1 MKYSSNSKGIIH
13 PSFDFKWKDL
23 ITIQLQQNHLSESES
38 EEVEVVVVVEE
49 EEVNH
54 ELPPYPPFNNNNNS
68 SSSNDQLEL
77 LSNQSNQVLLYLQM
91 NLQQG
96 TTSSTVNSD
105 VIRLYE
111 ETVVA
116 LNECQ
121 KVLQGTSNSII
132 LLIIVYRIR

>member
-38 EEVEVVVVVEE
+38 LVVVEE
-49 EEVNH
+49 EEEVNIDSND
-54 ELPPYPPFNNNNNS
+54 ELPPYPPFNNT
-68 SSSNDQLEL
+68 SNQLEL

-91 NLQQG
+91 NLQQD
-96 TTSSTVNSD
+96 TNSTSTVNSD

-111 ETVVA
+111 EIVVA
-116 LNECQ
+116 LHESQ
-121 KVLQGTSNSII
+121 QVLKGISNSIT